1 MLFSL
6 QFFTCRTETA
16 PQDVVQLMKDH
27 WLLTYP
33 KVLISVHGDF
43 PKRDYSW
50 RNVMNESII
59 FTSGSS
65 PSHQNLYNSSTI
77 AIMSINTVKD
87 REALYSKSN
96 KVIMPLQLP
105 NYGTYS
111 MYYKVMMYSIV
122 KYKLFDNLFSWIL
135 SVSKYLNIFL
145 TVAEFI

>member
-1 MLFSL
+1 
-6 QFFTCRTETA
+6 
-16 PQDVVQLMKDH
+16 
-27 WLLTYP
+27 
-33 KVLISVHGDF
+33 
-43 PKRDYSW
+43 
-50 RNVMNESII
+50 MNESII
-59 FTSGSS
+59 FTSGFS

-122 KYKLFDNLFSWIL
+122 KYKLFDNLFS
-135 SVSKYLNIFL
+135 
-145 TVAEFI
+145 